1 MNPVGVSV
9 TGAGPGAVAPE
20 ASVRLWLVRHGE
32 TEWSRVLRH
41 TGWTDVPLTD
51 RGREQ
56 AAALAEPLRGI
67 AFAAVLCSPLG
78 RARETLRLARPDLE
92 AELLDD
98 LRERNYGVAEGRST
112 EQLREQDPDWNSWT
126 TPIEGAETIDE
137 VGVRANRAIARAVAC
152 GRAAADGGSASEVRD
167 VLLVAHGHLLRIL
180 AARWIGQPR
189 GARLPPRPRR
199 RRGLAARPR
208 AGAAG
213 AAALERRDRR
223 GRRAADRLRPA
234 AGGVVGRGGLS
245 GPGVTGDGLPPQRW

>member
-180 AARWIGQPR
+180 AARWIGQPGVLGSHLGLDV
-189 GARLPPRPRR
+189 GAVSLLGHERERR
-199 RRGLAARPR
+199 VLLRWNVAT
-208 AGAAG
+208 GAAVEPRIG
-213 AAALERRDRR
+213 FDPPPAASSAAA
-223 GRRAADRLRPA
+223 G
-234 AGGVVGRGGLS
+234 
-245 GPGVTGDGLPPQRW
+245 